1 MKTNWILAALLPV
14 TLAGGYL
21 WGQKPQAPAAVVQ
34 EASLQV
40 AGANTNAKKSVLP
53 DTPPGKVHQVKPG
66 MLIMDAVKAANPGDV
81 IQVWPGDYIE
91 TVYIDKDS
99 IRLSG
104 VIIDGKRPRLFGEE
118 RLNDAI
124 CIPVITS

>member
-53 DTPPGKVHQVKPG
+53 DTAPSKVHQVKPG
-66 MLIMDAVKAANPGDV
+66 MLIMDAVKAAAPGDDV
-81 IQVWPGDYIE
+81 GQGRHCRGRIH
-91 TVYIDKDS
+91 
-99 IRLSG
+99 
-104 VIIDGKRPRLFGEE
+104 RP
-118 RLNDAI
+118 DCA
-124 CIPVITS
+124 PS